1 MITPKTP
8 MTSNNQGQESPDYII
23 ANQTVKPVTIV
34 SAGLIMALE
43 EVNDEVIVP
52 EKKVVRIVRANKS
65 NHYMNKFFLGRMSS
79 YLDSIQSFLR
89 RLGTNYKISIEQSK
103 SFLEQERIDKFYR
116 TRRLLDTDKEE
127 QTKENERNNSTKEK
141 GKRGLLTD
149 LLNIGA
155 AALVQ
160 SVVGAF
166 AEQDPDSSELPTEA
180 GATLAGDDKLA
191 ALTGT
196 SGSVAYG
203 GQQGANL
210 SVSYSPFAQS
220 DVDAQGIIIT
230 SGKGY
235 RQSTA
240 SNHKGYDVGADAGT
254 PMYAYLDGEVTHVN
268 TQLGGPGDAGYGY
281 WIVWKDAEHGAYH
294 FFGHLDR
301 PPGLKPGDTFKAGAL
316 LANVGGSG
324 SGGLN
329 TYLPHL
335 HWEISVD
342 PPASNGQFQTYMDP
356 GEWINTHGA
365 QSKQK
370 KGPAAPGYGRSEGA
384 IQLLGK
390 ILVGEAGT
398 EFVIPISQMPQFM
411 QLMIDEKV
419 KTLIPQYIPPRDRF
433 PNIGFERLSGFSN
446 KLFGSGGVAAA
457 IPFVKKHEALGAFV
471 PGTGGGNRLAD
482 YIGEGMS
489 ESIKGTPRSKAYKPS
504 TKLFTYVDTEGVDTI
519 GYGTTFY
526 DNIFSGTKPVR
537 GGDTSTVGEMESTM
551 SRHAE
556 EIDKKYDEEYP
567 MYKHLKPQQQAG
579 IISYLYNRGPNAIL
593 FHGPSDR
600 ALGSGNIRALADL
613 IQADIASVGPKRRK
627 EEADLIRSG
636 PLQVVGPGKV
646 GPEIVGEGKVGT
658 GIPFVPD
665 LTIQKMFQ
673 SFGNQSSLNNIPG
686 EQQMEVAKEY
696 SKDFEDTSS
705 EKILMLYK
713 PRVLYRSVG

>member
-8 MTSNNQGQESPDYII
+8 MVNKNQEHESPDYLV
-23 ANQTVKPVTIV
+23 ANTKVSPVNIV
-34 SAGLIMALE
+34 SAGLIMSLDK
-43 EVNDEVIVP
+43 VSDEVIVP
-52 EKKVVRIVRANKS
+52 EYKVERIVIANKS
-65 NHYMNKFFLGRMSS
+65 DHFINKFFLGRMSS
-79 YLDSIQSFLR
+79 YLDSIQSFLTK
-89 RLGTNYKISIEQSK
+89 LESGYKRHIEQSK
-103 SFLEQERIDKFYR
+103 AIFERERIE
-116 TRRLLDTDKEE
+116 TLLRQQKYVGLIEDKEE
-127 QTKENERNNSTKEK
+127 SLKNKDKNKKSKASN
-141 GKRGLLTD
+141 LLQD
-149 LLNIGA
+149 LINITA
-155 AALVQ
+155 AVFTQA
-160 SVVGAF
+160 VVGLVA
-166 AEQDPDSSELPTEA
+166 DPGGGSVKPTEA

-191 ALTGT
+191 GLTGT
-196 SGSVAYG
+196 SGSVAYEG
-203 GQQGANL
+203 KTGTDLA
-210 SVSYSPFAQS
+210 VSYSPFAQT
-220 DVDAQGIIIT
+220 DVDAQGIVIT

-235 RQSTA
+235 RQST
-240 SNHKGYDVGADAGT
+240 SSDHKGYDVGADFGT

-268 TQLGGPGDAGYGY
+268 TQLGGPADSGYGY
-281 WIVWKDAEHGAYH
+281 WIVWKDSVHGAYH

-301 PPGLKPGDTFKAGAL
+301 PPGLKVGNKFKAGAL

-324 SGGLN
+324 SGSL
-329 TYLPHL
+329 TSYAPHL

-365 QSKQK
+365 APKPK
-370 KGPAAPGYGRSEGA
+370 TGPAAPNYGKSEGA
-384 IQLLGK
+384 IQLLGQ

-411 QLMIDEKV
+411 QLMIDEKI
-419 KTLIPQYIPPRDRF
+419 KTLIPLYMPPKDRF
-433 PNIGFERLSGFSN
+433 PDIGFERLSGFSN
-446 KLFGSGGVAAA
+446 NSFGSGGVAAA

-504 TKLFTYVDTEGVDTI
+504 TKLFSYVDTEGVDTI

-526 DNIFSGTKPVR
+526 DNIFTGSMPVR
-537 GGDTSTVGEMESTM
+537 SRDTSTVGEMESTM
-551 SRHAE
+551 NRHLE
-556 EIDKKYDEEYP
+556 QIDEKYDEEYP

-600 ALGSGNIRALADL
+600 ALSSGNIRALADL
-613 IQADIASVGPKRRK
+613 IQEDTASVCPKRRK

-636 PLQVVGPGKV
+636 SLQVVGPGKV
-646 GPEIVGEGKVGT
+646 GPGIVGPGKVGT
-658 GIPFVPD
+658 GIPFLPD